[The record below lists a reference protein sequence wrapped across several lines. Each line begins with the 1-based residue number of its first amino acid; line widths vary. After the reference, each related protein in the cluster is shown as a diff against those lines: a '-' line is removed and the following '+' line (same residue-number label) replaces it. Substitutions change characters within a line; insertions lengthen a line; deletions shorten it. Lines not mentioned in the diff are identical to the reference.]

1 MNDANTMSKMNTLNK
16 TRTLTM
22 TGLMTAAVTVA
33 TIAIMIP
40 VPNTGG
46 YIHAGDSMVFL
57 SVLVLGWKYGAVA
70 AGLGSALAD
79 IISGYAQW
87 APATLLIKTLMAV
100 LMGLAI
106 EKAMKSKTHAVIVAA
121 VIACSWLVFNFLTVL
136 IVKQTAGAN
145 PFVFTS
151 ETVTVDQVS
160 ALVSTMESQ
169 MMVVSLIIPVLL
181 IGIAVYVR
189 KKHNVA
195 SPVYHILGITL
206 AGFWMVFGYFVAGG
220 LMYGNF
226 AVSALSI
233 PMNVIQFCVGFFLA
247 ELIWAGIGKFVTKAR

>member
-1 MNDANTMSKMNTLNK
+1 MYDPINTKKLTL
-16 TRTLTM
+16 

-57 SVLVLGWKYGAVA
+57 SVLVLGWKYGGFA
-70 AGLGSALAD
+70 AGVGSALAD
-79 IISGYAQW
+79 IISGYVQW
-87 APATLLIKTLMAV
+87 APATLVIKTLMAV

-106 EKAMKSKTHAVIVAA
+106 EKAMKSMKNTSLLAA
-121 VIACSWLVFNFLTVL
+121 LVGCSWLVFNFLTVY
-136 IVKQTAGAN
+136 IVQHTANTN
-145 PFVFTS
+145 PGSLTS
-151 ETVTVDQVS
+151 DTVTLGQVA
-160 ALVSTMESQ
+160 ALVSKMETQ
-169 MMVVSLIIPVLL
+169 MMIVSLIIPVVL
-181 IGIAVYVR
+181 IGIALFVR
-189 KKHNVA
+189 KQNKIKL
-195 SPVYHILGITL
+195 PIYHILGITL

-233 PMNVIQFCVGFFLA
+233 PMNIIQFCVGFFLA
-247 ELIWAGIGKFVTKAR
+247 EVIWSAVGKYTA

>member
-1 MNDANTMSKMNTLNK
+1 MNTLNK
-16 TRTLTM
+16 TKTLTL

-57 SVLVLGWKYGAVA
+57 SVLVLGWKYGAMA
-70 AGLGSALAD
+70 AGVGSALAD
-79 IISGYAQW
+79 ILSGYAQW
-87 APATLLIKTLMAV
+87 APSTLIIKTLMAV

-106 EKAMKSKTHAVIVAA
+106 EKAMKSRRNTAIVAGATA
-121 VIACSWLVFNFLTVL
+121 VTWLIFNFLTVL
-136 IVKQTAGAN
+136 IVKNTASAN
-145 PFVFTS
+145 PS
-151 ETVTVDQVS
+151 ALASDTVSVGQVS
-160 ALVSTMESQ
+160 GLVSKMESQ
-169 MMVVSLIIPVLL
+169 MMVVSLIIPLLL
-181 IGIAVYVR
+181 ILIAIFVR
-189 KKHNVA
+189 RKHNIA

-247 ELIWAGIGKFVTKAR
+247 EVIWAGIERFVTQSKQAQNIG

>member
-1 MNDANTMSKMNTLNK
+1 MNTLNK
-16 TRTLTM
+16 TKTLTL

-33 TIAIMIP
+33 TIAIIIP

-57 SVLVLGWKYGAVA
+57 SVLVLGWRYGAMA

-87 APATLLIKTLMAV
+87 APATLVIKTLMAV

-106 EKAMKSKTHAVIVAA
+106 EKAMKSKRNTTLVAMA
-121 VIACSWLVFNFLTVL
+121 IACVWLVFNFLTVL
-136 IVKQTAGAN
+136 IVKQTASVD
-145 PFVFTS
+145 PSVFTS
-151 ETVTVDQVS
+151 DTVGVGQVP

-169 MMVVSLIIPVLL
+169 MMVVSLIIPLL
-181 IGIAVYVR
+181 LVAIAVYIR
-189 KKHNVA
+189 KKHKIV
-195 SPVYHILGITL
+195 SPIYHILGITL

-220 LMYGNF
+220 VMYGNF

-247 ELIWAGIGKFVTKAR
+247 ELIWAGIGKFVKQSL